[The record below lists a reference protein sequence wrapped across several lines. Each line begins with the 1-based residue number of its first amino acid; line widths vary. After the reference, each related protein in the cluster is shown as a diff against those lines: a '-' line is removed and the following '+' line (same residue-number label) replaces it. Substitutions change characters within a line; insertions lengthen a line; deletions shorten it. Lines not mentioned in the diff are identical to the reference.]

1 MYTSPMPSMLI
12 NLPDIGYY
20 QINNNEVATIY
31 ICNAIFLQYTY
42 LGHLIGMYDIGGGTG
57 IYSG

>member
-1 MYTSPMPSMLI
+1 MPSMLI